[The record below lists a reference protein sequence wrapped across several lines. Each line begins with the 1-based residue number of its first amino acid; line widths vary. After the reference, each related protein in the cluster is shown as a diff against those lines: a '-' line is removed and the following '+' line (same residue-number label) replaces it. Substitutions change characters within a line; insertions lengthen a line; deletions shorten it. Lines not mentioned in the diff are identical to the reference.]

1 MTPSGLVHT
10 HGPTN
15 SRCPGSN
22 KPHASSSQPQPPSVQ
37 YIRATTERS
46 SVGRS
51 ASQSQSP
58 TASST
63 RDSAARAFAAM
74 HTTSVSS
81 AGEQLSYQFSCTV
94 PPQVKILKRI
104 TRASR
109 EQSYVVSDNDLAA
122 WERV

>member
-1 MTPSGLVHT
+1 MASSSRCAMCLRCFSVTSSSLVHT

-74 HTTSVSS
+74 HTTSCILQLVSNYHINL
-81 AGEQLSYQFSCTV
+81 AVQCLLR
-94 PPQVKILKRI
+94 LK
-104 TRASR
+104 
-109 EQSYVVSDNDLAA
+109 Y
-122 WERV
+122 